1 MGELRLPKQQ
11 PYHTGN
17 ALLGGEGALDIHLIY
32 YLEPRAVSRPRFHEE
47 WWFPHLHV
55 CIISSGTLFNKSYH
69 KDSHLIFQMKENEKK
84 YFLYFFKNKAMKTQ
98 VELAI
103 IKKVREYRLAA
114 GMSQAQLSMEM
125 NLDITFVGNVES
137 AKCKDKYNFNHLNA
151 LAIIFNCKMKDFMP
165 DENFP
170 DDNSKYLKRDK

>member
-1 MGELRLPKQQ
+1 
-11 PYHTGN
+11 
-17 ALLGGEGALDIHLIY
+17 
-32 YLEPRAVSRPRFHEE
+32 
-47 WWFPHLHV
+47 
-55 CIISSGTLFNKSYH
+55 
-69 KDSHLIFQMKENEKK
+69 MKENEKK

-137 AKCKDKYNFNHLNA
+137 AKCKDKYNFNHLIA

>member
-1 MGELRLPKQQ
+1 MRANPPTRIFTYIYSKRPPRRGGRFGYSFNLLFRA
-11 PYHTGN
+11 TG
-17 ALLGGEGALDIHLIY
+17 G
-32 YLEPRAVSRPRFHEE
+32 SRPHFHEE